1 MPIPLPDLDD
11 RRYDDLVEE
20 IVNLIPRYAPAW
32 TDHNA
37 SDPGIMLIELFSF
50 LFEAM
55 MYRQNRVTEQSRRT
69 FLKLLNG
76 RLDGA
81 SDPMAGLSLKQAEAR
96 TILNLRARYRA
107 VTADD
112 FESLV
117 LAMDEPN
124 MARVQCLPGLNL
136 AGDNPEK
143 PCEGH
148 VSLILVPFA
157 AKISENGPVPSA
169 EDLSRVSDYLDS
181 RRLITTKIHVVGP
194 VYVPICVDMTVT
206 AGPKESAS
214 LLKARV
220 NEALR
225 RFFHPLSG
233 GVEGRGWPFGR
244 AVYASEVY
252 QRVEGLAGVDHV
264 DSLTLYIK
272 GKGGFMDSGRVIPIG
287 PNALVDYEEKNIMNR
302 IRILNSHG

>member
-1 MPIPLPDLDD
+1 MPIPLPNLDD

-20 IVNLIPRYAPAW
+20 IVSLIPRYAPAW

-76 RLDGA
+76 RLDGSA
-81 SDPMAGLSLKQAEAR
+81 DLMTDLTVKQAEAL
-96 TILNLRARYRA
+96 TIQKLRERYRA
-107 VTADD
+107 VTAED

-117 LAMDEPN
+117 LAMDEPK
-124 MARVQCLPGLNL
+124 MARVKCLPGLNL
-136 AGDNPEK
+136 EGEDPGT
-143 PCEGH
+143 PREGH
-148 VSLILVPFA
+148 VSLILVPF
-157 AKISENGPVPSA
+157 KGEGPLNRPVPSA
-169 EDLSRVSDYLDS
+169 EDLARVSGHLDS
-181 RRLITTKIHVVGP
+181 RRLITTRLHVVGP
-194 VYVPICVDMTVT
+194 SYVSICLSMTLT
-206 AGPKESAS
+206 ARPRESVS

-220 NEALR
+220 AEALR
-225 RFFHPLSG
+225 RFFHPLTG

-252 QRVEGLAGVDHV
+252 QLVEGLDGVDHV

-272 GKGGFMDSGRVIPIG
+272 EKGVFKDSGRLIPIG
-287 PNALVDYEEKNIMNR
+287 SDALVDYEEKNTMNR